1 MAKRKEI
8 ERLPELGN
16 KNYELIKQGF
26 KVYPVYHK
34 YKWWIEYEYKGEVT
48 RFTKPISANEINLA
62 IHKTIIHLHKT
73 NTNDN

>member
-1 MAKRKEI
+1 MGKTKVPEK
-8 ERLPELGN
+8 LPELGN
-16 KNYELIKQGF
+16 KLYELIKQGF

-48 RFTKPISANEINLA
+48 RFTKPISANEINTA
-62 IHKTIIHLHKT
+62 INKTIIHLHKT

>member
-8 ERLPELGN
+8 ESLPDTS
-16 KNYELIKQGF
+16 KQYYELIKQGF
-26 KVYPVYHK
+26 KVYPIYDK

-48 RFTKPISANEINLA
+48 RFTKQISAKEINTA

>member
-1 MAKRKEI
+1 MAKRKET
-8 ERLPELGN
+8 ESLPDTS
-16 KNYELIKQGF
+16 KQYYELIKQGF
-26 KVYPVYHK
+26 KVYPIYDK

-48 RFTKPISANEINLA
+48 RFTKPISANEINIA

>member
-16 KNYELIKQGF
+16 KNYELIKQGY

-34 YKWWIEYEYKGEVT
+34 YKWWIEYEYNGEVT
-48 RFTKPISANEINLA
+48 RFTKSIKQDEINLS
-62 IHKTIIHLHKT
+62 IHKSILYLHKKIFG
-73 NTNDN
+73 N

>member
-8 ERLPELGN
+8 ESLQDTS
-16 KNYELIKQGF
+16 KQYYELIKQGY

-48 RFTKPISANEINLA
+48 RFTKPISSNEISISIN
-62 IHKTIIHLHKT
+62 KTIIHLHKT
-73 NTNDN
+73 INNDN

>member
-1 MAKRKEI
+1 MAKRKET
-8 ERLPELGN
+8 EPLPDLGN

-34 YKWWIEYEYKGEVT
+34 YKWWIEYEYKGEIT
-48 RFTKPISANEINLA
+48 RFTKPIPANEINLA